1 MINFHFS
8 IFKQFQ
14 IKQFL
19 IMQYDLE
26 ERTINFSK
34 KIIAL
39 IKKIKINRLNENIV
53 SQLLRSSTSVGANY
67 REANAGVSRNDFRN
81 KVYIV
86 RKEIQE
92 TKYWIE
98 LLAEV
103 NLEFKEDLRVLWKEA
118 NELSLIFSKITHSL
132 KIKN

>member
-1 MINFHFS
+1 
-8 IFKQFQ
+8 
-14 IKQFL
+14 
-19 IMQYDLE
+19 MQYDLE
-26 ERTINFSK
+26 ERTLKFSK
-34 KIIAL
+34 EVIAL
-39 IKKIKINRLNENIV
+39 IKNLKFHALNQNIIN
-53 SQLLRSSTSVGANY
+53 QLLRSSTSVGANY
-67 REANAGVSRNDFRN
+67 REANAGVSRNDFKN
-81 KVYIV
+81 KIYIV

-103 NLEFKEDLRVLWKEA
+103 NPEVKVELRTIWKEA